1 MRFENKVLVI
11 TGASSGVGRSAS
23 LMAAEE
29 IAANLLFL
37 ASDQASN
44 INGQVLI
51 SDGGLTNM

>member
-44 INGQVLI
+44 INGQTLI

>member
-44 INGQVLI
+44 IKG
-51 SDGGLTNM
+51 